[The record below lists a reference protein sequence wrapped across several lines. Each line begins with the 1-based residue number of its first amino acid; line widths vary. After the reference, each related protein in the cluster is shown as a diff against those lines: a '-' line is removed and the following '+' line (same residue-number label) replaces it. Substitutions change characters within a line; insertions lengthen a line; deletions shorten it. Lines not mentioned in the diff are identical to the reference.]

1 MVSVVV
7 GCTFIILVVMMR
19 RGGVGVARGG
29 EVVDL
34 KRFTGH
40 CSLTRK
46 ERTFS
51 CKCSRIKNT
60 KTLAVKLKVPASISA
75 FETI

>member
-51 CKCSRIKNT
+51 
-60 KTLAVKLKVPASISA
+60 
-75 FETI
+75 